1 MDTSNI
7 STVSIHLQKDGM
19 DLSNVSVS
27 AFGTTKE
34 TNMNGMATFDNVPG
48 GKQTIVVKN
57 GNQTYT
63 VPVYVLSSDIDIN
76 LTHVKAIIT
85 IPSARQVAYEKAS
98 DSMPLF
104 IGMMVVFGIL
114 LIGILYLFNKK
125 FAFLPGIVKWFLQ
138 MLIVMIILVAG
149 IFITAYANGSQ
160 DKLFAMLSVENS
172 ARASSN
178 TVAPPFSVNASGGK
192 NSISLSWEG
201 DVADSMTRAY
211 LIRWGKN
218 AEEVVKKTRLTNGTT
233 TRFDKLEA
241 NTEYSIEIQTID
253 ISSGTP
259 RLSDPVQTTA
269 KTQ

>member
-19 DLSNVSVS
+19 DLQNVPIS
-27 AFGTTKE
+27 AFNQTKE
-34 TNMNGMATFDNVPG
+34 TDMDGRVTFTDVPG
-48 GKQTIVVKN
+48 GKQTVVVKN

-76 LTHVKAIIT
+76 LTHVQPT
-85 IPSARQVAYEKAS
+85 IEVPSSRQVAYQKAS

-114 LIGILYLFNKK
+114 LIGILYLFNKR
-125 FAFLPGIVKWFLQ
+125 FSFLPSVVRWFVQLIIV
-138 MLIVMIILVAG
+138 VVILVAG

-160 DKLFAMLSVENS
+160 DKLFALLPIESS
-172 ARASSN
+172 ARASSDS
-178 TVAPPFSVNASGGK
+178 VEAPFNVNATGSR

-201 DVADSMTRAY
+201 DVADTMTRAY

-233 TRFDKLEA
+233 TRFDKLDPD
-241 NTEYSIEIQTID
+241 TEYRIEIQTID
-253 ISSGTP
+253 MSSGTP
-259 RLSDPVQTTA
+259 RFSDAVQTTA